1 MSFKKKII
9 IGFIALLGIGIGIS
23 AISKFGNVIAGEA
36 TPNMKAVVRSK
47 NINIING
54 MKFSVDIEIQPGE
67 IKSEAYD
74 NQDIYLSYANEAAFS
89 LISTSED
96 GKKSEVD
103 IENGKIKLKNFDY
116 KKIGDKIIA
125 EPKLVRLTYLAN
137 GNGVYKGELSIEKNL
152 KLNYTDVAGNK
163 VENIDLSFE
172 DDRKSL
178 DIKIDNLI
186 YTPSNISGLDNG
198 IPEQINSGQM
208 LSLQYNVQAGQLKL
222 APGVDYDGEMDK
234 LFSKKKRVI
243 YVIEESVLDD
253 KSANDELAKDSIIMG
268 MESLLDG
275 VDNIETALISYGKE
289 AKIIKSNGLE
299 FYSVNELINNVQA
312 LEASEQNGNLGDAIK
327 KASNLASKDSS
338 YETTVILI
346 SSGNPIYYTENDG
359 EFVIDLDKEKGK
371 IKSGIERA
379 TEYANNIADQIIVE
393 TDNDIKWIGVNYGLV
408 EGQTDATDI
417 ISKLGGNA
425 SNIKNPYSD
434 DFINIAKEVKADFK
448 VAGSLN
454 IDLKSDDIEL
464 FGEASEDYDMD
475 FYYNIKKDENGN
487 IIEDEEG
494 NIIFEPI
501 KTEQVVN
508 IPITLSGSGNID
520 LAHNDNITV
529 SYKADRISMKD
540 EEVIFNQDNIL
551 VKNVERTSPFDIK
564 RRGFYTG
571 RKSGNI
577 IQEINSND
585 LVELS
590 KDNTFAL
597 AFQVKA
603 NTNVS
608 VDKYIDSN
616 FIENKEVKIYN
627 YQDGKMIA
635 SNSNEVTPGN
645 EYIVVVDYYI
655 KDIGDT
661 NATTD
666 VGIKLTDDSKS
677 LEDTIKIKIVDK
689 PEHF

>member
-36 TPNMKAVVRSK
+36 TPNMKAVVRTK
-47 NINIING
+47 NINVING
-54 MKFSVDIEIQPGE
+54 MKFSIDIEIQAGE

-74 NQDIYLSYANEAAFS
+74 NQDIYLSYVNEAAFS
-89 LISTSED
+89 LISASED

-103 IENGKIKLKNFDY
+103 IENGKIKLKDFEY
-116 KKIGDKIIA
+116 KKIGDKITA

-172 DDRKSL
+172 DDKKSL

-186 YTPSNISGLDNG
+186 YTPSNILGLDNG
-198 IPEQINSGQM
+198 IPEQINSGEM
-208 LSLQYNVQAGQLKL
+208 LSLQYNVQAGELKL
-222 APGVDYDGEMDK
+222 APGVDYDGEMDR

-253 KSANDELAKDSIIMG
+253 KSANNELAKDSIIMG
-268 MESLLDG
+268 MESLLDET
-275 VDNIETALISYGKE
+275 DNIETALISYGKE

-299 FYSVNELINNVQA
+299 FYSVNELINNVQV
-312 LEASEQNGNLGDAIK
+312 LGVSEQNGNLGDAIK
-327 KASNLASKDSS
+327 KASNLANKDSS

-346 SSGNPIYYTENDG
+346 SSGNPIYYTENKG
-359 EFVIDLDKEKGK
+359 EFVVELDKEKGK

-417 ISKLGGNA
+417 VSKLGGSA

-434 DFINIAKEVKADFK
+434 DFINIAKEVKAYFK

-464 FGEASEDYDMD
+464 FGEASEDYDMA
-475 FYYNIKKDENGN
+475 FHYNIKKDENGN

-501 KTEQVVN
+501 KTQHVVN

-529 SYKADRISMKD
+529 SYKAERISMKD
-540 EEVIFNQDNIL
+540 EEMIFNQDNIL
-551 VKNVERTSPFDIK
+551 VRNVERTSPFDIK

-597 AFQVKA
+597 AFHVTA

-608 VDKYIDSN
+608 VDKYMDSN

-635 SNSNEVTPGN
+635 SNSNEITPGN
-645 EYIVVVDYYI
+645 EYIVVVDYHI
-655 KDIGDT
+655 KDIGDI

>member
-89 LISTSED
+89 LISASED

-186 YTPSNISGLDNG
+186 YAPSNISGLDNG

-540 EEVIFNQDNIL
+540 EEMIFNQDNIL
-551 VKNVERTSPFDIK
+551 VRNVERTSPFDIK

-577 IQEINSND
+577 IQEIDSND

-597 AFQVKA
+597 AFYVKA
-603 NTNVS
+603 NTNIS
-608 VDKYIDSN
+608 VEKYIGEETR
-616 FIENKEVKIYN
+616 ENKEVKIYS
-627 YQDGKMIA
+627 YKDGNMVA
-635 SNSNEVTPGN
+635 SNSNEITEG
-645 EYIVVVDYYI
+645 EYIIVVDHYI
-655 KDIGDT
+655 DDTEAIDKIIEIGIQL
-661 NATTD
+661 NSENPI
-666 VGIKLTDDSKS
+666 IK
-677 LEDTIKIKIVDK
+677 DTIKIKVVDK

>member
-36 TPNMKAVVRSK
+36 TPNMKAVVRTK
-47 NINIING
+47 NINVING
-54 MKFSVDIEIQPGE
+54 MKFSIDIEIQAGE

-74 NQDIYLSYANEAAFS
+74 NQDIYLSYVNEAAFS
-89 LISTSED
+89 LISASED

-103 IENGKIKLKNFDY
+103 IENGKIKLKDFEY
-116 KKIGDKIIA
+116 KKIGDKITA

-186 YTPSNISGLDNG
+186 YTPSNILGLDNG
-198 IPEQINSGQM
+198 IPEQINSGEM
-208 LSLQYNVQAGQLKL
+208 LSLQYNVQAGELKL
-222 APGVDYDGEMDK
+222 APGVDYDGEMDR

-253 KSANDELAKDSIIMG
+253 KSANNELAKDSIIMG
-268 MESLLDG
+268 MQSLLDET
-275 VDNIETALISYGKE
+275 DNIETALISYGKE

-299 FYSVNELINNVQA
+299 FYSVNELINNVQV
-312 LEASEQNGNLGDAIK
+312 LGVSEQNGNLGDAIK
-327 KASNLASKDSS
+327 KASNLANKDSS

-346 SSGNPIYYTENDG
+346 SSGNPIYYTENKG
-359 EFVIDLDKEKGK
+359 EFVVELDKEKGK

-417 ISKLGGNA
+417 VSKLGGSA

-464 FGEASEDYDMD
+464 FGEASEDYDMA
-475 FYYNIKKDENGN
+475 FHYNIKKDENGN

-501 KTEQVVN
+501 KTQHVVN
-508 IPITLSGSGNID
+508 IPITLSRSGNID

-540 EEVIFNQDNIL
+540 EEMIFNQDNIL
-551 VKNVERTSPFDIK
+551 VRNVERTSPFDIK

-597 AFQVKA
+597 AFHVTA

-608 VDKYIDSN
+608 VDKYMDSN

-635 SNSNEVTPGN
+635 SNSNEITPGN
-645 EYIVVVDYYI
+645 EYIVVVDYHI
-655 KDIGDT
+655 KDIGDI

>member
-36 TPNMKAVVRSK
+36 TPNMKAVVRTK
-47 NINIING
+47 NINVING

-74 NQDIYLSYANEAAFS
+74 NQNIYLSYANEAAFS
-89 LISTSED
+89 LISASED

-103 IENGKIKLKNFDY
+103 IENGKIKLKDFEY
-116 KKIGDKIIA
+116 KKIGDKITA

-198 IPEQINSGQM
+198 IPEQINLGQM

-243 YVIEESVLDD
+243 YVIEKSVLDD
-253 KSANDELAKDSIIMG
+253 KSANNELAKDSIIMG

-275 VDNIETALISYGKE
+275 ADNIETALISYGKE
-289 AKIIKSNGLE
+289 AKILKSNGLE

-327 KASNLASKDSS
+327 KASNLANRDSS

>member
-89 LISTSED
+89 LISASED

-116 KKIGDKIIA
+116 KKIGDKITA

-152 KLNYTDVAGNK
+152 KLNYTDVARNK

-289 AKIIKSNGLE
+289 AKIIKSHGLE

-551 VKNVERTSPFDIK
+551 VKNVERTAPFDIK

>member
-89 LISTSED
+89 LISASED

>member
-36 TPNMKAVVRSK
+36 TPNMKAVVRTK
-47 NINIING
+47 NINVING
-54 MKFSVDIEIQPGE
+54 MKFSIDIEIQAGE

-74 NQDIYLSYANEAAFS
+74 NQDIYLSYVNEAAFS
-89 LISTSED
+89 LISASED

-103 IENGKIKLKNFDY
+103 IENGKIKLKDFEY
-116 KKIGDKIIA
+116 KKIGDKITA

-172 DDRKSL
+172 DDKKSL

-186 YTPSNISGLDNG
+186 YTPSNILGLDNG
-198 IPEQINSGQM
+198 IPEQINSGEM
-208 LSLQYNVQAGQLKL
+208 LSLQYNVQAGELKL
-222 APGVDYDGEMDK
+222 APGVDYDGEMDR

-253 KSANDELAKDSIIMG
+253 KSANNELAKDSIIMG
-268 MESLLDG
+268 MESLLDET
-275 VDNIETALISYGKE
+275 DNIETALISYGKE

-299 FYSVNELINNVQA
+299 FYSVNELINNVQV
-312 LEASEQNGNLGDAIK
+312 LGVSEQNGNLGDAIK
-327 KASNLASKDSS
+327 KASNLANKDSS

-346 SSGNPIYYTENDG
+346 SSGNPIYYTENKG
-359 EFVIDLDKEKGK
+359 EFVVELDKEKGK

-417 ISKLGGNA
+417 VSKLGGSA

-464 FGEASEDYDMD
+464 FGEASEDYDMA
-475 FYYNIKKDENGN
+475 FHYNIKKDENGN

-501 KTEQVVN
+501 KTQHVVN

-529 SYKADRISMKD
+529 SYKAERISMKD
-540 EEVIFNQDNIL
+540 EEMIFNQDNIL
-551 VKNVERTSPFDIK
+551 VRNVERTSPFDIK

-597 AFQVKA
+597 AFHVTA

-608 VDKYIDSN
+608 VDKYMDSN

-635 SNSNEVTPGN
+635 SNSNEITPGN
-645 EYIVVVDYYI
+645 EYIVVVDYHI
-655 KDIGDT
+655 KDIGDI

>member
-9 IGFIALLGIGIGIS
+9 IGFIALIGIGIGIS
-23 AISKFGNVIAGEA
+23 AISKFSNVIAGEA
-36 TPNMKAVVRSK
+36 TPNMKAVVRTK
-47 NINIING
+47 NINVING
-54 MKFSVDIEIQPGE
+54 MKFSIDIEIQAGE

-89 LISTSED
+89 LISASED

-103 IENGKIKLKNFDY
+103 IENGKIKLKDFEY
-116 KKIGDKIIA
+116 KKIGDKITA

-186 YTPSNISGLDNG
+186 YTPSNILGLDNG
-198 IPEQINSGQM
+198 IPEQINSGEM
-208 LSLQYNVQAGQLKL
+208 LSLQYNVQAGELKL
-222 APGVDYDGEMDK
+222 APGVDYDGEMDR

-253 KSANDELAKDSIIMG
+253 KSANNELAKDSIIMG
-268 MESLLDG
+268 MESLLDET
-275 VDNIETALISYGKE
+275 DNIETALISYGKE

-327 KASNLASKDSS
+327 KASNLANKDYS

-359 EFVIDLDKEKGK
+359 EFVVELDKEKGK
-371 IKSGIERA
+371 VKSGIERA

-408 EGQTDATDI
+408 EGQTNATDI
-417 ISKLGGNA
+417 ISKLGGSA
-425 SNIKNPYSD
+425 INIKNPYSD
-434 DFINIAKEVKADFK
+434 DFINIAKELNADFK
-448 VAGSLN
+448 VDGSLN
-454 IDLKSDDIEL
+454 IDLKSDDIKL
-464 FGEASEDYDMD
+464 FGEANEDYDMS

-508 IPITLSGSGNID
+508 IPITLSGSGVID

-529 SYKADRISMKD
+529 IYKADRISMKD

-551 VKNVERTSPFDIK
+551 VRNVERTSPFDIK

-597 AFQVKA
+597 AFHVTA

-608 VDKYIDSN
+608 VDKYMDSN

-635 SNSNEVTPGN
+635 SNSNEITPGN
-645 EYIVVVDYYI
+645 EYIVVVDYHI
-655 KDIGDT
+655 KDIGDI

-689 PEHF
+689 PENF

>member
-23 AISKFGNVIAGEA
+23 AVSKFGNVIAGEA

-89 LISTSED
+89 LISASED

-103 IENGKIKLKNFDY
+103 IENGKIKLKDFEY
-116 KKIGDKIIA
+116 KKIGDKITA

-152 KLNYTDVAGNK
+152 KLNYKDVAGNK

-186 YTPSNISGLDNG
+186 YTPSNILGLDNG

-253 KSANDELAKDSIIMG
+253 KSANNELAKDSIIMG

-275 VDNIETALISYGKE
+275 ADNIETTLISYGKE

-359 EFVIDLDKEKGK
+359 EFVRDLDKEKGK

-577 IQEINSND
+577 IQEIDNND

-597 AFQVKA
+597 AFHVTA
-603 NTNVS
+603 NTNVF
-608 VDKYIDSN
+608 VDKYIDEK

-635 SNSNEVTPGN
+635 SNSNEITPGN
-645 EYIVVVDYYI
+645 EYIVVVNYYI
-655 KDIGDT
+655 KDIGDI

-666 VGIKLTDDSKS
+666 VGVKLIDDSKS